1 MKKILLLLLIVL
13 IWYVI
18 SIFLAPKF
26 SDNLADIFWIKS
38 FNENLRENWWDFNR
52 IFTNIP
58 SSEELEKWYD
68 DALDKAKELKNDAAD
83 WVQIIKDNIDDIRTT
98 LSWAED
104 KIERA
109 KEVYNNTIETVDKL
123 KETYKD
129 VEKMWEAIHNVVNTW
144 ALN

>member
-1 MKKILLLLLIVL
+1 MKKILLLLLIIL
-13 IWYVI
+13 IWYII
-18 SIFLAPKF
+18 SIFLVPKF
-26 SDNLADIFWIKS
+26 SDNLADVFWIKS
-38 FNENLRENWWDFNR
+38 FNEKLRENWWDFNR

-58 SSEELEKWYD
+58 NSEELEKWYD
-68 DALDKAKELKNDAAD
+68 DALDKAKELRNDAAD

-129 VEKMWEAIHNVVNTW
+129 VEKMWEAIQNVVNTW

>member
-13 IWYVI
+13 IWYII
-18 SIFLAPKF
+18 SIFLAPKI
-26 SDNLADIFWIKS
+26 SDNVADVFWIKS
-38 FNENLRENWWDFNR
+38 FNEKLRENWWDFNR

-58 SSEELEKWYD
+58 NSEELEKWYD
-68 DALDKAKELKNDAAD
+68 DALDKAKELRNDAAD

-109 KEVYNNTIETVDKL
+109 KEVYNNTIETVDRL

-129 VEKMWEAIHNVVNTW
+129 VEKMWEAIQDVVNTW